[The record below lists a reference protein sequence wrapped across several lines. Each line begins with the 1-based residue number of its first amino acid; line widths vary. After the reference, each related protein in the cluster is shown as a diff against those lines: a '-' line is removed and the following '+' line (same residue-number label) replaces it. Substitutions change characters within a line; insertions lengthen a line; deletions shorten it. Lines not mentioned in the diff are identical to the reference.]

1 MRTPFRPLLLSLV
14 ALLVML
20 AGCAPDNGPPS
31 GTELD
36 DPSYQ
41 RGQQLKNQ
49 GRTQEALAEYLKV
62 IAKRGESAPESYLEA
77 GLINL
82 QHLKNPIA
90 AIYYF
95 QKYLELQPNSKK
107 RDLVRQRIDA
117 AMREFART
125 LPAQPLENVADRL
138 ELVDQVTRLQ
148 RENDLLKAELGALR
162 GNAIIPSVRTR
173 PDTTVAAGD
182 SSESP
187 LSLASPQLSEPV
199 AESPLVAAPAVR
211 TGSRPALNPAPT
223 RPSAP
228 PASSRGGRVY
238 TVQPQD
244 SLYSIARKNY
254 GSTGTG
260 AKVREIFEANRDTM
274 KSETDIK
281 PGMQLRLP

>member
-1 MRTPFRPLLLSLV
+1 MRNRFRPLLMSFV
-14 ALLVML
+14 ALLAIL
-20 AGCAPDNGPPS
+20 AGCARDDGLPS
-31 GTELD
+31 GAEMD

-49 GRTQEALAEYLKV
+49 GRTQEALVEYLKV
-62 IAKRGESAPESYLEA
+62 IAKRGEAAPESYLEA

-125 LPAQPLENVADRL
+125 LPAQPLDNAAERL
-138 ELVDQVTRLQ
+138 ELTDQVTRLQ
-148 RENDLLKAELGALR
+148 RENELLKAELAALT
-162 GNAIIPSVRTR
+162 GNANTPIIRSR
-173 PDTTVAAGD
+173 PNPAPATED

-187 LSLASPQLSEPV
+187 LSLAPQVSEPV
-199 AESPLVAAPAVR
+199 TEPPIVAQTAPRV
-211 TGSRPALNPAPT
+211 GSRPTLNTTVAKPT
-223 RPSAP
+223 PPSSAP
-228 PASSRGGRVY
+228 ARGGRTY

-244 SLYSIARKNY
+244 SLYSIARKFY

-260 AKVREIFEANRDTM
+260 AKVREIFEANRTTM

-281 PGMQLRLP
+281 PGMQIRLP